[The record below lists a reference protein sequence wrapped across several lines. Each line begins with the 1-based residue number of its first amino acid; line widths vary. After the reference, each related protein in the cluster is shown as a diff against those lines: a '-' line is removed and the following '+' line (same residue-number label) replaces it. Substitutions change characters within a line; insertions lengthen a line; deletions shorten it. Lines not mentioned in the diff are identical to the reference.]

1 MGDGQWTLGYVR
13 WGLGPHGPL
22 GKEGRRGG
30 PRTLGL
36 FWAGQVGTSPQ
47 VWQERRRRGQ
57 KGKRARAAE
66 SKGQGEK
73 GWKKQT
79 KGDMMTVIR
88 ARSRRRCWL
97 LSLYVSLFLF
107 CISRQRQPGHAS
119 AAGGVGITGYV
130 VLTPGARPRPSLS
143 VPVGAPACGLS
154 QWRDAY
160 AWVSVSTM
168 CAQPRQRQLNC
179 RHHDASKRDGRLR
192 ESAKNLCHCRP
203 RRMAAPRPVFHP
215 SVGQKRGSGRTVRW
229 CCTGLTRLDIPEIIT
244 RAEWRTLGDRY
255 NSYRPCAHTEPLC
268 FCSLGFLAHDL
279 SRSLSYSAPWRARSD
294 RLSGRKFE

>member
-1 MGDGQWTLGYVR
+1 MARGGRRDGQWTLGYVR

-57 KGKRARAAE
+57 KGKSGREQRAGGEGMEEADQGGHDDSHSRALSSSLLAP
-66 SKGQGEK
+66 
-73 GWKKQT
+73 
-79 KGDMMTVIR
+79 
-88 ARSRRRCWL
+88 
-97 LSLYVSLFLF
+97 LSLCLSLFLF
-107 CISRQRQPGHAS
+107 CISCQRQPGHAS

-130 VLTPGARPRPSLS
+130 VLTPGARPGPSLS
-143 VPVGAPACGLS
+143 VPVGAPVCGLS

-168 CAQPRQRQLNC
+168 CAQPRQRQLDC

-192 ESAKNLCHCRP
+192 EGAKNLCHCRP
-203 RRMAAPRPVFHP
+203 RRMTAPRPVFHP
-215 SVGQKRGSGRTVRW
+215 SGWTEKGVGTNSSLVLYW
-229 CCTGLTRLDIPEIIT
+229 ADETG
-244 RAEWRTLGDRY
+244 
-255 NSYRPCAHTEPLC
+255 HT
-268 FCSLGFLAHDL
+268 
-279 SRSLSYSAPWRARSD
+279 
-294 RLSGRKFE
+294 